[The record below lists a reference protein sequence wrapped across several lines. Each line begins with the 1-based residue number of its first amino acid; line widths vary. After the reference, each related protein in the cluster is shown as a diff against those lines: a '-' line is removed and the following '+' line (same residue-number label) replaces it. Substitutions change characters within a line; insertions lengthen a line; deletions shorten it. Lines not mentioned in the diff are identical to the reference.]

1 MVARGIRKHLNNDP
15 EAQKASIEAADRQHQ
30 AELDKE
36 RLRRSVAWYHA
47 AGGQWLEIE
56 LRRDYG
62 GWLTLFTSYPEKPER
77 FINTTWG
84 IKPKETDEF
93 YRTEAGFIAD
103 GLAHAVWVSGGKWN
117 FNSRER
123 SSRYQ
128 FDHDISKIK
137 LHQQLLTNISRLPQ
151 LFWDVY
157 QIRVS
162 IPMIQRAFKEYQD
175 NSG

>member
-1 MVARGIRKHLNNDP
+1 MVQRGIRKQFNDDV
-15 EAQKASIEAADRQHQ
+15 EAQKASVAAAEQQRQ

-47 AGGQWLEIE
+47 ASGQWLEIE
-56 LRRDYG
+56 LRRGYG

-103 GLAHAVWVSGGKWN
+103 GLPHAVWVSGSKWN
-117 FNSRER
+117 FNHRER
-123 SSRYQ
+123 SGRFQ
-128 FDHDISKIK
+128 FDHEESKIR
-137 LHQQLLTNISRLPQ
+137 LHQQLINNISRLPQ
-151 LFWDVY
+151 IFWELY

-162 IPMIQRAFKEYQD
+162 IPEIQQVFKEDQD
-175 NSG
+175 GGG

>member
-1 MVARGIRKHLNNDP
+1 MVQRGIRKRFNDDIG
-15 EAQKASIEAADRQHQ
+15 AQKASIEAADLQRQ
-30 AELDKE
+30 EEIDKE
-36 RLRRSVAWYHA
+36 RLRYSVSWYHVNS
-47 AGGQWLEIE
+47 GQWLEVK
-56 LRRDYG
+56 LRRGYG
-62 GWLTLFTSYPEKPER
+62 GWLTLFTSHPEKPQR

-84 IKPKETDEF
+84 IKSNETDEF